1 MKRAVNRWVIAAVM
15 LHCLGP
21 SQAHGQD
28 LVTALLTMPW
38 SSGSG
43 APGRLDPMESDAE
56 GPASFLVAE
65 DGILVLD
72 QVNKRV
78 LQFDESGRLAGEIP
92 LPSSTFMALD
102 RLPDGRLLLL
112 DRLVNR
118 ELLVFDPVLGMGDA
132 VPVEGPYIE
141 DAGTVT
147 ALFVRTD
154 GVWLEVG
161 HEYSVRL
168 LDGAGRACPR
178 AAIPGRPSQG
188 GPASLVAR
196 LTGSQTLEVALV
208 DGTKRARWQRT
219 LTFAQP
225 LERVV
230 WVEDLPDGRT
240 VVVAHTRDPETGAEQ
255 FLAHR
260 LDKAGATQS
269 VGAVPYRVATWYLQ
283 REIRVLPDGH
293 LQRMWYDDAG
303 VHLESWRLP

>member
-1 MKRAVNRWVIAAVM
+1 MKRAGISRRFVAV
-15 LHCLGP
+15 LLLCFW
-21 SQAHGQD
+21 SSVAHGQE
-28 LVTALLTMPW
+28 LVTPLLDLPW
-38 SSGSG
+38 DSSSTS
-43 APGRLDPMESDAE
+43 PGRIDPRESDAE
-56 GPASFLVAE
+56 GPASFLVAN
-65 DGILVLD
+65 DVVLILD
-72 QVNKRV
+72 QVRKRV
-78 LQFDESGRLAGEIP
+78 LQFDRNGRPVGEIS
-92 LPSSTFMALD
+92 LPTSTLVALD

-118 ELLVFDPVLGMGDA
+118 ELLVYDAVLGMGDS

-168 LDGAGRACPR
+168 LDEAGHACPR
-178 AAIPGRPSQG
+178 AVIPGRPSQG
-188 GPASLVAR
+188 GPASLVAK
-196 LTGSQTLEVALV
+196 LTGPQALEVALV
-208 DGTKRARWQRT
+208 DGTKRARWQTT

-225 LERVV
+225 LERIV

-240 VVVAHTRDPETGAEQ
+240 VVVAHTRNPDTGAEQ
-255 FLAHR
+255 LLAHR
-260 LDKAGATQS
+260 LDKAGAIQS